1 MSKGL
6 PLSKSE
12 GTASRQAHA
21 DLPAGTYER
30 EIGRDGFFGPVSQLH
45 HRHKPTG
52 WTRIEG
58 PLRPRAFDA
67 GLGTTES
74 ASPFGA
80 PRLLGNAALDVRFWR
95 TSRAMPV
102 LARNADGDMLLFVHE
117 GAGALFCDFGHLDY
131 RDGDYLLLPRG
142 TAWRLEPRAP
152 SALLVIEATE
162 AMLSVPERGLLGQHA
177 IFDPAALETPKLDDA
192 FRAQSPDKP
201 WRIEVKRRYAITTID
216 YPYNP
221 LDAIGW
227 HGTLMAARLNWRDL
241 RPVLSDRMHL
251 PPSVHATFGC
261 PGFVVCT
268 FAPRP
273 LEGDPNALNVPFFH
287 DNVDYDEMIFYHR
300 GSFFSR
306 DNIAPGWI
314 TVHPSGITHGPHPK
328 AFASA
333 ATRARTSTDEVA
345 VMIDSRAPID
355 LATLPKGAEWE
366 DYAMS
371 WREDKP

>member
-1 MSKGL
+1 MTKGL

-12 GTASRQAHA
+12 GIVSRQAHA
-21 DLPAGTYER
+21 DLPAGTFER
-30 EIGRDGFFGPVSQLH
+30 EIGRDGFFGPAAQFH

-58 PLRPRAFDA
+58 PMRPRAFNA
-67 GLGTTES
+67 GAVGAE
-74 ASPFGA
+74 AVSPFAA
-80 PRLLGNAALDVRFWR
+80 PRLLGNAMLDVKFWR
-95 TSRAMPV
+95 LTRAMPA
-102 LARNADGDMLLFVHE
+102 LARNADGDVLLFVHE
-117 GAGALFCDFGHLDY
+117 GEGALFCDYGHLDY

-152 SALLVIEATE
+152 SALLVIEASGD
-162 AMLSVPERGLLGQHA
+162 MFSVPERGLLGRQA
-177 IFDPAALETPKLDDA
+177 IFDPAALETPKLDEA
-192 FRAQSPDKP
+192 FRAQAGDTP
-201 WRIEVKRRYAITTID
+201 WRIEVKRRDAITTID
-216 YPYNP
+216 YPFNP
-221 LDAIGW
+221 LDAVGW

-251 PPSVHATFGC
+251 PPSVHVTFAC
-261 PGFVVCT
+261 AGFVVCT

-273 LEGDPNALNVPFFH
+273 LEGDPGALKVPFFH

-314 TVHPSGITHGPHPK
+314 TVHPSGVTHGPHPK
-328 AFASA
+328 AFAAAEKSA
-333 ATRARTSTDEVA
+333 RKSTDEVA
-345 VMIDSRAPID
+345 VMIDSRAAIEVAD
-355 LATLPKGAEWE
+355 LPPSAEWE

-371 WREDKP
+371 WREDKR

>member
-1 MSKGL
+1 MTKGL

-30 EIGRDGFFGPVSQLH
+30 EVGRDGFFGPASQLH

-58 PLRPRAFDA
+58 PMRPRAFNA
-67 GLGTTES
+67 GAVAAET
-74 ASPFGA
+74 ASPFAA
-80 PRLLGNAALDVRFWR
+80 PRLLGNPSLDVRFWR
-95 TSRAMPV
+95 VARAMPA
-102 LARNADGDMLLFVHE
+102 LARNADGDTLLFVHE
-117 GAGALFCDFGHLDY
+117 GGGALFCDYGHLDY

-162 AMLSVPERGLLGQHA
+162 DMLSVPERGLLGQQA

-192 FRAQSPDKP
+192 FRAQADDTP
-201 WRIEVKRRYAITTID
+201 WRIEVKRQSAITTLD
-216 YPYNP
+216 YPFNP
-221 LDAIGW
+221 LDAVGW

-261 PGFVVCT
+261 QGFVVCT

-273 LEGDPNALNVPFFH
+273 LEGDQGALKVPFFH

-300 GSFFSR
+300 GAFFSR
-306 DNIAPGWI
+306 DNIAAGWI
-314 TVHPSGITHGPHPK
+314 TVHPCGVTHGPHPK
-328 AFASA
+328 AFAA
-333 ATRARTSTDEVA
+333 GETRARKSTDEVA
-345 VMIDSRAPID
+345 VMIDSRSAIE
-355 LATLPKGAEWE
+355 LAALPQGAEWE
-366 DYAMS
+366 GYAMS
-371 WREDKP
+371 WRETP

>member
-1 MSKGL
+1 MTKGL

-21 DLPAGTYER
+21 DLPKGTYER

-52 WTRIEG
+52 WSKIEG
-58 PLRPRAFDA
+58 PMRPRAFNALA
-67 GLGTTES
+67 GARETN
-74 ASPFGA
+74 SPFAA
-80 PRLLGNAALDVRFWR
+80 PRLLGNATLDVRFWHLK
-95 TSRAMPV
+95 SAMSA
-102 LARNADGDMLLFVHE
+102 LARNADGDTLLFVYE
-117 GAGALFCDFGHLDY
+117 GDGALYCDFGHLDF

-142 TAWRLEPRAP
+142 TAWRLEPKTTC
-152 SALLVIEATE
+152 ALLMIEATG
-162 AMLSVPERGLLGQHA
+162 AILSVPERGLLGQHA
-177 IFDPAALETPKLDDA
+177 IFDPAALETPKLNDA
-192 FRAQSPDKP
+192 FRAQANDTP
-201 WRIEVKRRYAITTID
+201 WRIEVKRQNAITTID
-216 YPYNP
+216 YPFNP

-261 PGFVVCT
+261 DGFVVCT

-273 LEGDPNALNVPFFH
+273 LEGDPTALNLPFFH

-300 GSFFSR
+300 GNFFSR

-314 TVHPSGITHGPHPK
+314 TMHPCGITHGPHPK
-328 AFASA
+328 AFAA
-333 ATRARTSTDEVA
+333 AEKRARTSTDEVA
-345 VMIDSRAPID
+345 VMIDSRAPLEI
-355 LATLPKGAEWE
+355 AALPKGAEWE

-371 WREDKP
+371 WREDKS